1 MKKLSTL
8 LFALTVCVY
17 TAHTQDMAMA
27 SIGHNVSSFEGTTGV
42 PTNPT
47 HAKSSKNIFKFSYVA
62 GTEEICAIS
71 PREKGTTYRIQFTA
85 KDKIDQSLE
94 AYEDL
99 LPIGDIYPEFVF
111 NKKATR
117 YMLGDFTYFGDATY
131 TLEKVW
137 ASGYE
142 HAFIVTYVDGFRSVE

>member
-1 MKKLSTL
+1 MKKLTTL
-8 LFALTVCVY
+8 LFALTVCAY
-17 TAHTQDMAMA
+17 AANAQDMAMA
-27 SIGHNVSSFEGTTGV
+27 SIGHNVLSFEDKGI

-47 HAKSSKNIFKFSYVA
+47 VAKASKTIFKFSYIA
-62 GTEEICAIS
+62 GTEEICAVS

-99 LPIGDIYPEFVF
+99 LPIGEIYPEFVF

-137 ASGYE
+137 ANGYE
-142 HAFIVTYVDGFRSVE
+142 HAFIVTYVDGFRSVD

>member
-1 MKKLSTL
+1 MKKLSTI
-8 LFALTVCVY
+8 LFALTVCAY
-17 TAHTQDMAMA
+17 SAHTQDMAMA
-27 SIGHNVSSFEGTTGV
+27 FLGQNMMSFEDTGV

-47 HAKSSKNIFKFSYVA
+47 VAKSSKTIFKFSYAA
-62 GTEEICAIS
+62 GTEEICAVS
-71 PREKGTTYRIQFTA
+71 PREKGTTYRIQFMA

-99 LPIGDIYPEFVF
+99 LPIGEIYPEFVF

-142 HAFIVTYVDGFRSVE
+142 HAFIVTYVDGFRSVD

>member
-1 MKKLSTL
+1 MKKLFNL
-8 LFALTVCVY
+8 LFALTVCAY
-17 TAHTQDMAMA
+17 ATNAQDMAMA
-27 SIGHNVSSFEGTTGV
+27 SIDHNMLSPKGTVG

-47 HAKSSKNIFKFSYVA
+47 LAKSSKTIFKFSYVA

-94 AYEDL
+94 AYKDL

-142 HAFIVTYVDGFRSVE
+142 HAFIVTYVDGLRSLD